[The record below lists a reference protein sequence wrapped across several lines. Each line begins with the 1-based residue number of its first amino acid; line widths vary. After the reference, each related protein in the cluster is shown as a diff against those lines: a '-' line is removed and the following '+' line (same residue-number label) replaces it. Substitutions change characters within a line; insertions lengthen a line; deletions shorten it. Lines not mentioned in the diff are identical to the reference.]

1 MGKLWIMLGDLEA
14 PGWKILREDYQNEKV
29 EIIHLDP
36 KVWAIVEA
44 DEPPGG
50 YEGLRAESP
59 ADGMYIDPNGTP
71 LFLLDGRIL
80 GSAEE
85 LVEGLGDEATDLLSR
100 TGSAEAALERL
111 GRVY

>member
-1 MGKLWIMLGDLEA
+1 MGNLWIMLGELEC
-14 PGWKILREDYQNEKV
+14 PGWNELRKDYQDEKI

-44 DEPPGG
+44 DDPPTA
-50 YEGLRAESP
+50 YQGLRAETP

-71 LFLLDGRIL
+71 LYLLGGRIL